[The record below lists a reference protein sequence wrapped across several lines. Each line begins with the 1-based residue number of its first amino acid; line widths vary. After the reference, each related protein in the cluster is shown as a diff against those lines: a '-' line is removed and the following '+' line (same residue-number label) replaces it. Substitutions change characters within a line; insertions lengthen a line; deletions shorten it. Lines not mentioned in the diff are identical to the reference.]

1 MKSWKL
7 ILGIIIM
14 LAAVGAVLWS
24 TMTGGGPK
32 AVISTGPAV
41 TVKIFY
47 GSEKKG
53 LLADGEFQK
62 ILKDK
67 YNLQVDG
74 VKMGSLEMAKT
85 DTAGVDGLWPSS
97 ELAALVFKN
106 SRPGRNY
113 KSHNIF
119 NTPIVLYSWPEVV
132 EALIHEGVVEHRQ
145 QVYYVVNMPK
155 YLQMILD
162 RRTWKSIGLPRQ
174 NGLVGIHS
182 TDPRK
187 SNSGFLM
194 AGLLTMILNQGEMV
208 DQSNIDRHLET
219 IKNIY
224 QRLGFLENSTGTLFD
239 KYVKQGQG
247 AFPIVSAYENLIIE
261 FYRAYPDYRTQIRE
275 RMRTLI
281 PEPTVW
287 SEHPFIALTQN
298 GEALMTALLD
308 PDIQK
313 LAWDKYGFRSG
324 VLGIEN
330 DPAILTE
337 IGLPATIDVVTP
349 LPAPEV
355 MDRIMGAL

>member
-1 MKSWKL
+1 
-7 ILGIIIM
+7 
-14 LAAVGAVLWS
+14 
-24 TMTGGGPK
+24 
-32 AVISTGPAV
+32 
-41 TVKIFY
+41 
-47 GSEKKG
+47 
-53 LLADGEFQK
+53 
-62 ILKDK
+62 
-67 YNLQVDG
+67 
-74 VKMGSLEMAKT
+74 
-85 DTAGVDGLWPSS
+85 
-97 ELAALVFKN
+97 
-106 SRPGRNY
+106 
-113 KSHNIF
+113 
-119 NTPIVLYSWPEVV
+119 
-132 EALIHEGVVEHRQ
+132 
-145 QVYYVVNMPK
+145 
-155 YLQMILD
+155 
-162 RRTWKSIGLPRQ
+162 
-174 NGLVGIHS
+174 
-182 TDPRK
+182 
-187 SNSGFLM
+187 
-194 AGLLTMILNQGEMV
+194 MILNQGEMV

-355 MDRIMGAL
+355 MDRIIGRCNPAQTSPINGHEGRQNRPAQRSMKPDTNQQIVITWNHLPPVPRIENGNQR